1 MSENI
6 EIKINIGDAIKKG
19 LEQKGWSQKK
29 LADVMGVSS
38 ALVSG
43 WINNKKTPMG
53 DDLIKIALL
62 LEIVPLLFPVN
73 QQFEINND
81 RQEGSAGISQEV
93 RYELEKMWK
102 EIDGLKKL
110 VHQ

>member
-1 MSENI
+1 MPENI
-6 EIKINIGDAIKKG
+6 EIKVNIGDAIKRG
-19 LEQKGWSQKK
+19 LQQKGWSQKK
-29 LADVMGVSS
+29 LADTMEVSS

-62 LEIVPLLFPVN
+62 LEIVPFLFPTN

-81 RQEGSAGISQEV
+81 RQEVSVRIPKEV
-93 RYELEKMWK
+93 RYELEKMRK
-102 EIDGLKKL
+102 EIDSLKKF
-110 VHQ
+110 VYR